1 MLYCEKCHRFAEGD
15 TCPGCKRSRF
25 LRAPRGDDPVL
36 LCVLRTTYADM
47 VEPLLAEEKVPFSR
61 LALGNSALLGGNTFL
76 ENYAFY
82 VPCDAY
88 PAALELLTGIFAGK
102 PICLPAPKS
111 YMRHIRFTAPKI
123 ICPP

>member
-25 LRAPRGDDPVL
+25 LRAPREDDPVL

-88 PAALELLTGIFAGK
+88 PAALELLTGIFAEDAEVRMALREAGDRK
-102 PICLPAPKS
+102 EDRP
-111 YMRHIRFTAPKI
+111 
-123 ICPP
+123 